1 MPETVKQKL
10 GFLVAAMMMVAALAV
25 LNIGSPAGAQAKPC
39 GSGGGGGGGN
49 PTSSPSPSPTESEE
63 PFPPSIPPILPEE
76 TESESPSPTET
87 TGGEA
92 RNCSSD
98 ISLKY
103 KNKTFSG
110 SVKSQEDECE
120 VGRKV
125 VLKKKKKGR
134 DRTIETT
141 LTSRKGA
148 YEMPVAKAKG
158 KYYTKTPKEN
168 VSADDGPV
176 NCGAAKSNTVKV

>member
-1 MPETVKQKL
+1 MPESVKQKL

-39 GSGGGGGGGN
+39 KSGGGGGN

-63 PFPPSIPPILPEE
+63 PFPPSLPPIIPGEEE
-76 TESESPSPTET
+76 TESPSPTPT
-87 TGGEA
+87 SGEA
-92 RNCSSD
+92 RNCSSS

-103 KNKTFSG
+103 KSKTFSG
-110 SVKSQEDECE
+110 AVSSQEKECE

-125 VLKKKKKGR
+125 LLKKKKKGK

-141 LTSRKGA
+141 VTNNKGS
-148 YEMPVAKAKG
+148 YEMPVTKAKG
-158 KYYTKTPKEN
+158 KYYTQTPKEK
-168 VSADDGPV
+168 VAAEDGPV
-176 NCGAAKSNTVKV
+176 NCGAAKSDTVKA

>member
-39 GSGGGGGGGN
+39 GSGGGGN
-49 PTSSPSPSPTESEE
+49 QTSSPSPSPTESEE
-63 PFPPSIPPILPEE
+63 PFPPSLPPIIPGDDE
-76 TESESPSPTET
+76 TESPSPTPS
-87 TGGEA
+87 GGAA

-98 ISLKY
+98 ISLRY

-125 VLKKKKKGR
+125 LLKKKKKGR

-141 LTSRKGA
+141 VTNNKGSF
-148 YEMPVAKAKG
+148 EMPVNKAKG
-158 KYYTKTPKEN
+158 KYYAQTPKEK
-168 VSADDGPV
+168 VAADDGPV
-176 NCGAAKSNTVKV
+176 NCGAAKSDTVRV

>member
-39 GSGGGGGGGN
+39 KSGGGGN
-49 PTSSPSPSPTESEE
+49 QTASPSPSPTESEE
-63 PFPPSIPPILPEE
+63 PFPPSLPPIIPEE
-76 TESESPSPTET
+76 TESESPSPTAS
-87 TGGEA
+87 TGGDA

-103 KNKTFSG
+103 KGKEFSG
-110 SVKSQEDECE
+110 SVQSQEDECE

-125 VLKKKKKGR
+125 LLKKKKKGR

-141 LTSRKGA
+141 VTNNKGSFS
-148 YEMPVAKAKG
+148 MPVNKAKG
-158 KYYTKTPKEN
+158 KYYVQTPKEK
-168 VSADDGPV
+168 VAADDGPV
-176 NCGAAKSNTVKV
+176 NCGAAKSDTVKV

>member
-39 GSGGGGGGGN
+39 KSGGGGN
-49 PTSSPSPSPTESEE
+49 QTSSPSASPTETEE
-63 PFPPSIPPILPEE
+63 PFPPSIPPIIPEE

-87 TGGEA
+87 TGGGA

-103 KNKTFSG
+103 KGKTFSG
-110 SVKSQEDECE
+110 SVKSPEDECE

-125 VLKKKKKGR
+125 LLKKKKKGR

-141 LTSRKGA
+141 VTNRKGG

-158 KYYTKTPKEN
+158 KYYTKTPKEK
-168 VSADDGPV
+168 VTSDDGPV
-176 NCGAAKSNTVKV
+176 NCGAAKSNTVKA

>member
-39 GSGGGGGGGN
+39 GSGGGGN
-49 PTSSPSPSPTESEE
+49 QTSSPSPSPTESEE
-63 PFPPSIPPILPEE
+63 PFPPSIPPIIPEE
-76 TESESPSPTET
+76 TEESPSPTES
-87 TGGEA
+87 TGGGA
-92 RNCSSD
+92 RNCSSE

-103 KNKTFSG
+103 KSKTFSG

-125 VLKKKKKGR
+125 ILKKKKKGR

-141 LTSRKGA
+141 VTNRKGA

-158 KYYTKTPKEN
+158 KYYTKTPKEK
-168 VSADDGPV
+168 VTADGPV
-176 NCGAAKSNTVKV
+176 NCGAAKSNTVKA

>member
-25 LNIGSPAGAQAKPC
+25 LNIGSPAGAQSKPC
-39 GSGGGGGGGN
+39 KSGGGGN
-49 PTSSPSPSPTESEE
+49 QTSSPSPSPTESEE
-63 PFPPSIPPILPEE
+63 PFPPSLPPIIPEE
-76 TESESPSPTET
+76 TESESPSPTES
-87 TGGEA
+87 TGGA
-92 RNCSSD
+92 RNCSSE

-103 KNKTFSG
+103 KGNTFSG

-141 LTSRKGA
+141 VTNNKGS
-148 YEMPVAKAKG
+148 YEMPVKAKG
-158 KYYTKTPKEN
+158 KHYTQTPKEK
-168 VSADDGPV
+168 VAAEDGPV
-176 NCGAAKSNTVKV
+176 NCGAAKSDTVKV

>member
-39 GSGGGGGGGN
+39 KSGGGN
-49 PTSSPSPSPTESEE
+49 QTSSPSPSPTESEE
-63 PFPPSIPPILPEE
+63 PFPPTLPPIIPGDEE
-76 TESESPSPTET
+76 TESPSPTET
-87 TGGEA
+87 TGAA

-98 ISLKY
+98 ISLRY
-103 KNKTFSG
+103 KGGEFSG
-110 SVKSQEDECE
+110 SVKSPEDECE

-125 VLKKKKKGR
+125 LLKKKKKGR

-141 LTSRKGA
+141 LTNNRGA
-148 YEMPVAKAKG
+148 YEMPANKAKG
-158 KYYTKTPKEN
+158 KYYTQTPKEK

-176 NCGAAKSNTVKV
+176 NCGAATSDTVKV